1 MPVWLKKTAR
11 FLVDCIELYI
21 PMLTFTV
28 LFVSF
33 ITQIIARYFFK
44 PLIWPEE
51 LSLICF
57 VWTALLGGLYAKRT
71 GSHVAFTML
80 YDAAKPGTQRV
91 MRIAG
96 NVLLLFAMALILVP
110 SWNYIQFMAYKKS
123 DALRIPMNWAYFPF
137 VVFLVDFMVRLILE
151 IVHDLR
157 EALSGGQSGMPARH
171 APHRGTGEPQK
182 GGGR

>member
-1 MPVWLKKTAR
+1 MRPATHLFAVQQEPKGAAMPFWLKKTGK
-11 FLVDCIELYI
+11 FLVDCIELYL

-33 ITQIIARYFFK
+33 MSQIVARYLFK

-57 VWTALLGGLYAKRT
+57 IWTALLGGLYAKRT

-80 YDAAKPGTQRV
+80 YDAAKPGLQKA

-96 NVLLLFAMALILVP
+96 NALLLTSLILIFIP

-137 VVFLVDFMVRLILE
+137 IVFLADMIVRLVID
-151 IVHDLR
+151 IVKDI
-157 EALSGGQSGMPARH
+157 AGKASGGGKP
-171 APHRGTGEPQK
+171 
-182 GGGR
+182 